1 MKKLMLVGLVLLVSA
16 TVIQAQEF
24 KPFRVGVGL
33 GFAVPNRGEGGG
45 LLYLEPAY
53 RPSNNTLVGFRL
65 ESAIMSKEISTD
77 NGDVRGNARANSSY
91 TVNGQYYFND
101 NYIRPFVGAGLGI
114 FKMANVRYDDGD
126 EVVTSPGATHF
137 GFYPRVGLEIGHF
150 NMAVDY
156 NIIPNS
162 DLVRGAEMKNS
173 YLGVRAG
180 FNIGGGVGAKED

>member
-1 MKKLMLVGLVLLVSA
+1 MKKLFVFGLVLLVSA
-16 TVIQAQEF
+16 TVIHAQNF

-33 GFAVPNRGEGGG
+33 GFAVPNNGEGGG
-45 LLYLEPAY
+45 LLYLEPGY
-53 RPSNNTLVGFRL
+53 RTSENTIVNFRL
-65 ESAIMSKEISTD
+65 ESAVMSKDIATV

-91 TVNGQYYFND
+91 TLNGQYYFNQ
-101 NYIRPFVGAGLGI
+101 NYVRPFLGAGLGL
-114 FKMANVRYDDGD
+114 FKMANVKYEDGG

-162 DLVRGAEMKNS
+162 DLVAGAEMKNS

-180 FNIGGGVGAKED
+180 FNIGGGVGAK